1 MAGPSDMTPEL
12 WNEFVAN
19 MHREIER
26 EVHDRILGE
35 LQERGLLGTQVPAP
49 APAVV
54 SARLKAPEPEPFV
67 PRKRDL
73 PVRRW
78 LFQMEEYLSLCHV
91 NQAEWARH
99 AGMMLQGAAATW
111 WQSCHAAIS
120 TWEEFSASLRINFEP
135 VNAIER
141 ARDNLAELRQHR
153 SVAEYINRFRELV
166 LEIPDIPAAEQI
178 DKFKHGLKPKIRT
191 EVELR
196 GATTLDEMIRV
207 AERFDTINF
216 AAYQG
221 FQGRTGQPTTA
232 GHTNHFNGPTPMEL
246 GVVDQRTRNQ
256 STLTC
261 YSCGKVGHIKRHCP
275 NRHNFGRSPEN
286 GQRHNPQDVIMAD
299 GTRRRCGPTLLPVHC
314 MFGNLEATVTFEQ
327 THLGG
332 YEGVLGRPWLYQLGP
347 RIYWRNATVTVG
359 NYDLPSR
366 SYRRPWSSPTTSAS
380 STHPPQPAPSP
391 ASHIPPLPPP
401 HIAPAQQPTPPS
413 SPEVINTPPSPPHPT
428 QQPHRYLF
436 RPFSEVINPSAPT
449 PPSPPPPHHLLVIFT
464 APESESSATSLPPPI
479 QDLLKGYTDV
489 FPADLPAEL
498 PPKRAIDHSIRLI
511 PGSTPPVRPTYRMS
525 TAELLELRQQL
536 DDLLEKGFIRPSTS
550 PYAAPVLFT
559 RKKDGDLRLCIDY
572 HALNA
577 ITIKNKYPL
586 PRVEELF
593 DMLGEAT
600 VFSKLDLR
608 SGYHQICL
616 AEDDISKTAFR
627 TRYGHFEFRVL
638 PFGLTNAPATF
649 MGLMNNIFRP
659 FLDCFVIVFLDNI
672 LIFSNSLEEHAQ
684 HLRIVLDT
692 LCQHRLYAKLSKC
705 TFARSSIGF
714 LGHVI
719 SSQGIAM
726 DPAKV
731 QCLADW
737 PAPRTVAELQ
747 SFIGLAK
754 YYRKFIFNF
763 SHICAPLTDLFR
775 QSAAFQWGLPQRTAF
790 SSIKAALTSAP
801 VLTVAD
807 PSRPYFIWTDASDVA
822 VGAILCQDHGHGMQ
836 PLAFES
842 RKLQPAECNYATH
855 DRELLAIVH
864 AIKTWRCY
872 VELQPVTVYTDHRPL
887 QHLKTQ
893 PVLSRRQARWAEF
906 LEQFVPS
913 LQIIYHPGKLNPADV
928 LSRPPPPAPP
938 TTNQPHQTPTSPNS
952 SPPLQTP
959 ATPLQLHGTSSIT
972 WDDSFI
978 TKFQHAY
985 KRDLF
990 FLKQAPA
997 DPSYSFEDPFWY
1009 NTVTKTICVP
1019 ADRSLQQLL
1028 LSEYHDTITG
1038 SHFGV
1043 EKTYARLSN
1052 DYHWPRMHA
1061 DVRDFIRTRRTCQ
1074 QLKARTTNRY
1084 GLLQP
1089 IPPPTKVWDE
1099 VTMDFIMDLPRTS
1112 RSYNAILVVVDRL
1125 SKMTHFIPTHTTVT
1139 APETARLFFDHIV
1152 RLHGLPSAII
1162 SDRDPRFLS
1171 NFWQSLF
1178 KLHGTRLKFS
1188 TTYHPEMDGQTERMN
1203 RTLEDA
1209 LRAQVTARQTDWDL
1223 HLTAIELAYNSTPH
1237 LSTGQPPFY
1246 LATGQHP
1253 RLPTTPPSHLSHT
1266 PAAFEFL
1273 TSLESAIDA
1282 ARTSILKAQAKQ
1294 THYAN
1299 SHRKDIRFKVDDQ
1312 VLLSTDHLPLLRKGT
1327 TRKLAPRFI
1336 GPFTINRVLSPVTYR
1351 LQLPSYM
1358 KIHPVFHVQRLRPF
1372 RAPSHDRPAARQLP
1386 PMFEGSPGLF
1396 EVASIAAHRDT
1407 PHGREFLVH
1416 WKDQPASEDSWE
1428 PESHLDRAA
1437 TAVNRYLTSRGRRHL
1452 EGEVMC
1458 GSRVLPSTVQVGGS
1472 QAPPHQLFVLV
1483 KRLNLQL
1490 GDQILTRSPSQ
1501 SHARK

>member
-1 MAGPSDMTPEL
+1 MR
-12 WNEFVAN
+12 
-19 MHREIER
+19 REIER
-26 EVHDRILGE
+26 EVRDRILGE

-67 PRKRDL
+67 RGKRDL

-99 AGMMLQGAAATW
+99 AGMMLRGAAATW

-120 TWEEFSASLRINFEP
+120 TWDEFSASLIINFEP
-135 VNAIER
+135 VNAIES
-141 ARDNLAELRQHR
+141 ARDNLAELCQHR
-153 SVAEYINRFRELV
+153 SVAEYMNRFRELV
-166 LEIPDIPAAEQI
+166 LEIPDIPAAEQM
-178 DKFKHGLKPKIRT
+178 DKFKCGLKPKNRT

-216 AAYQG
+216 AAYQR
-221 FQGRTGQPTTA
+221 FQGQTEQPTTA
-232 GHTNHFNGPTPMEL
+232 GHTNHFDGPTPMEL

-256 STLTC
+256 STLTA
-261 YSCGKVGHIKRHCP
+261 SENFLSPSIVAELSLPEDP
-275 NRHNFGRSPEN
+275 NS
-286 GQRHNPQDVIMAD
+286 NPQDVIMAD

-314 MFGNLEATVTFEQ
+314 MFRNLEATVTFEQ
-327 THLGG
+327 MHLGG
-332 YEGVLGRPWLYQLGP
+332 YNGVLGRPWLYQLGP

-366 SYRRPWSSPTTSAS
+366 SYRRPWSSPATSAS

-391 ASHIPPLPPP
+391 DSHIPPLPPP
-401 HIAPAQQPTPPS
+401 RIAPAQQPTPPS
-413 SPEVINTPPSPPHPT
+413 SPKVINTPPPSPPHPT
-428 QQPHRYLF
+428 QQPRHYLF
-436 RPFSEVINPSAPT
+436 RPFSEVINPPAPT

-464 APESESSATSLPPPI
+464 APESEASATSLPPPI

-498 PPKRAIDHSIRLI
+498 PPERAIDHSIRLI

-536 DDLLEKGFIRPSTS
+536 DDLLEKGFICPSTS

-559 RKKDGDLRLCIDY
+559 HKKDGDLRLCIDY
-572 HALNA
+572 RALNA

-600 VFSKLDLR
+600 VFSKLNLR
-608 SGYHQICL
+608 SGYHQIRL

-649 MGLMNNIFRP
+649 LGLMNNIFRP
-659 FLDCFVIVFLDNI
+659 LLDRFVIVFLDDI
-672 LIFSNSLEEHAQ
+672 LIFSKSLEEHAQ

-692 LCQHRLYAKLSKC
+692 LRQHRLYAKLSKC

-726 DPAKV
+726 DPAKAH
-731 QCLADW
+731 CLADW

-763 SHICAPLTDLFR
+763 SHICTPLTDLFR
-775 QSAAFQWGLPQRTAF
+775 QTAAFQRGLPQQTAF

-822 VGAILCQDHGHGMQ
+822 VGAILCQYHGHGMQ

-842 RKLQPAECNYATH
+842 RKLQPAERNYATH

-913 LQIIYHPGKLNPADV
+913 LQIIYRPGKLNPADV

-938 TTNQPHQTPTSPNS
+938 TTN
-952 SPPLQTP
+952 
-959 ATPLQLHGTSSIT
+959 
-972 WDDSFI
+972 
-978 TKFQHAY
+978 
-985 KRDLF
+985 
-990 FLKQAPA
+990 
-997 DPSYSFEDPFWY
+997 
-1009 NTVTKTICVP
+1009 
-1019 ADRSLQQLL
+1019 
-1028 LSEYHDTITG
+1028 
-1038 SHFGV
+1038 
-1043 EKTYARLSN
+1043 
-1052 DYHWPRMHA
+1052 
-1061 DVRDFIRTRRTCQ
+1061 
-1074 QLKARTTNRY
+1074 
-1084 GLLQP
+1084 
-1089 IPPPTKVWDE
+1089 
-1099 VTMDFIMDLPRTS
+1099 
-1112 RSYNAILVVVDRL
+1112 
-1125 SKMTHFIPTHTTVT
+1125 
-1139 APETARLFFDHIV
+1139 
-1152 RLHGLPSAII
+1152 
-1162 SDRDPRFLS
+1162 
-1171 NFWQSLF
+1171 
-1178 KLHGTRLKFS
+1178 
-1188 TTYHPEMDGQTERMN
+1188 
-1203 RTLEDA
+1203 
-1209 LRAQVTARQTDWDL
+1209 
-1223 HLTAIELAYNSTPH
+1223 
-1237 LSTGQPPFY
+1237 
-1246 LATGQHP
+1246 
-1253 RLPTTPPSHLSHT
+1253 
-1266 PAAFEFL
+1266 
-1273 TSLESAIDA
+1273 
-1282 ARTSILKAQAKQ
+1282 
-1294 THYAN
+1294 
-1299 SHRKDIRFKVDDQ
+1299 
-1312 VLLSTDHLPLLRKGT
+1312 
-1327 TRKLAPRFI
+1327 
-1336 GPFTINRVLSPVTYR
+1336 
-1351 LQLPSYM
+1351 
-1358 KIHPVFHVQRLRPF
+1358 
-1372 RAPSHDRPAARQLP
+1372 
-1386 PMFEGSPGLF
+1386 
-1396 EVASIAAHRDT
+1396 
-1407 PHGREFLVH
+1407 
-1416 WKDQPASEDSWE
+1416 
-1428 PESHLDRAA
+1428 
-1437 TAVNRYLTSRGRRHL
+1437 
-1452 EGEVMC
+1452 
-1458 GSRVLPSTVQVGGS
+1458 
-1472 QAPPHQLFVLV
+1472 
-1483 KRLNLQL
+1483 
-1490 GDQILTRSPSQ
+1490 
-1501 SHARK
+1501 

>member
-1 MAGPSDMTPEL
+1 
-12 WNEFVAN
+12 
-19 MHREIER
+19 
-26 EVHDRILGE
+26 
-35 LQERGLLGTQVPAP
+35 
-49 APAVV
+49 
-54 SARLKAPEPEPFV
+54 
-67 PRKRDL
+67 
-73 PVRRW
+73 
-78 LFQMEEYLSLCHV
+78 
-91 NQAEWARH
+91 
-99 AGMMLQGAAATW
+99 
-111 WQSCHAAIS
+111 
-120 TWEEFSASLRINFEP
+120 
-135 VNAIER
+135 
-141 ARDNLAELRQHR
+141 
-153 SVAEYINRFRELV
+153 
-166 LEIPDIPAAEQI
+166 
-178 DKFKHGLKPKIRT
+178 
-191 EVELR
+191 
-196 GATTLDEMIRV
+196 
-207 AERFDTINF
+207 
-216 AAYQG
+216 
-221 FQGRTGQPTTA
+221 
-232 GHTNHFNGPTPMEL
+232 
-246 GVVDQRTRNQ
+246 
-256 STLTC
+256 
-261 YSCGKVGHIKRHCP
+261 
-275 NRHNFGRSPEN
+275 
-286 GQRHNPQDVIMAD
+286 
-299 GTRRRCGPTLLPVHC
+299 
-314 MFGNLEATVTFEQ
+314 
-327 THLGG
+327 
-332 YEGVLGRPWLYQLGP
+332 
-347 RIYWRNATVTVG
+347 
-359 NYDLPSR
+359 
-366 SYRRPWSSPTTSAS
+366 
-380 STHPPQPAPSP
+380 
-391 ASHIPPLPPP
+391 
-401 HIAPAQQPTPPS
+401 
-413 SPEVINTPPSPPHPT
+413 
-428 QQPHRYLF
+428 
-436 RPFSEVINPSAPT
+436 
-449 PPSPPPPHHLLVIFT
+449 
-464 APESESSATSLPPPI
+464 TSLPPPI
-479 QDLLKGYTDV
+479 QNLLNGYTDV
-489 FPADLPAEL
+489 FPDDLPAEL
-498 PPKRAIDHSIRLI
+498 PPERAIDHSIRLI

-525 TAELLELRQQL
+525 TAELLELRRQL
-536 DDLLEKGFIRPSTS
+536 DDLLEKGFICPSTS

-559 RKKDGDLRLCIDY
+559 RKKEGDLRLCIDY
-572 HALNA
+572 RALNA

-586 PRVEELF
+586 PRVEELL

-608 SGYHQICL
+608 SGYHQIRL

-649 MGLMNNIFRP
+649 MGLMNDIFRP
-659 FLDCFVIVFLDNI
+659 FLDRFVIVFLDDI
-672 LIFSNSLEEHAQ
+672 LIFSTSLEEHAQ

-692 LCQHRLYAKLSKC
+692 LCHHRLYAKLSKC

-714 LGHVI
+714 LDHVI
-719 SSQGIAM
+719 SSKGIAM

-754 YYRKFIFNF
+754 YYRKFVFKF

-775 QSAAFQWGLPQRTAF
+775 EGATFQWGRPQQTAF
-790 SSIKAALTSAP
+790 NSIKSALTSAP

-842 RKLQPAECNYATH
+842 RKLQPAERNYATH

-893 PVLSRRQARWAEF
+893 PVLSRRQARWVEF

-913 LQIIYHPGKLNPADV
+913 LQIIYRPGKLNPAD
-928 LSRPPPPAPP
+928 
-938 TTNQPHQTPTSPNS
+938 
-952 SPPLQTP
+952 
-959 ATPLQLHGTSSIT
+959 I
-972 WDDSFI
+972 F
-978 TKFQHAY
+978 
-985 KRDLF
+985 
-990 FLKQAPA
+990 
-997 DPSYSFEDPFWY
+997 
-1009 NTVTKTICVP
+1009 VTKTICVP
-1019 ADRSLQQLL
+1019 ADCSLRQLL
-1028 LSEYHDTITG
+1028 LSEYHDTVTR

-1061 DVRDFIRTRRTCQ
+1061 DVRDFIRSCPTCQ

-1099 VTMDFIMDLPRTS
+1099 VTMDFIMDLPRTP
-1112 RSYNAILVVVDRL
+1112 RSYNGILVVVDRL
-1125 SKMTHFIPTHTTVT
+1125 SKMSHFIPTHTTVT

-1152 RLHGLPSAII
+1152 RLHSLPSAII

-1188 TTYHPEMDGQTERMN
+1188 TAYHPETDGQTERMN
-1203 RTLEDA
+1203 RKLEDA
-1209 LRAQVTARQTDWDL
+1209 LRAQVNARQTDWDL

-1253 RLPTTPPSHLSHT
+1253 RLPMTPPSHLSHA

-1282 ARTSILKAQAKQ
+1282 ARTSILNAQAKQ

-1299 SHRKDIRFKVDDQ
+1299 THRKDIRFKVGDQ

-1336 GPFTINRVLSPVTYR
+1336 GPFTVTRVLSPVNYR

-1372 RAPSHDRPAARQLP
+1372 RAPSHDCPATRQLP

-1428 PESHLDRAA
+1428 PEIHLDRAS
-1437 TAVNRYLTSRGRRHL
+1437 TAVNRYLTSHGLRRG
-1452 EGEVMC
+1452 
-1458 GSRVLPSTVQVGGS
+1458 
-1472 QAPPHQLFVLV
+1472 
-1483 KRLNLQL
+1483 
-1490 GDQILTRSPSQ
+1490 
-1501 SHARK
+1501 